1 MNNVNQ
7 QFSFEKLQVW
17 QLAKELTKEI
27 YNITKSFP
35 VDERYGLIP
44 QIRRAAT
51 SVCANIT
58 EGSTRTTPKDQA
70 HFTTVA
76 YGSLIELLNHLIIA
90 HELEYIESNVFQK
103 LRADIKNLAI
113 KLSNN
118 KKSQLLKKDKKE

>member
-113 KLSNN
+113 KLSNY